1 MPNLF
6 TRRAC
11 AISLAALASCLLA
24 GNAQAA
30 SVGVPPSKTPVS
42 FFAVQGGNFTLYAYK
57 RWVERDSLGGVLAT
71 YAETT
76 RGPTGV
82 FMVND
87 KTKATSMVDVNR
99 KVFQRTL
106 SEATPPETIFGET
119 SEVNVSN
126 VMRVGY
132 QGGYFVMYGPGKW
145 RESGGGRTFNFT
157 ETSRTTAVS
166 LVDASRNL
174 YIRIDLEKNL
184 IYWGRGVDALLQPLY
199 AITSKSATA
208 YATAVTPLYDAP

>member
-1 MPNLF
+1 M
-6 TRRAC
+6 
-11 AISLAALASCLLA
+11 
-24 GNAQAA
+24 
-30 SVGVPPSKTPVS
+30 
-42 FFAVQGGNFTLYAYK
+42 
-57 RWVERDSLGGVLAT
+57 ERDSLGGVLAT